1 MGATNEEKIKN
12 QRVKNEADGKRD
24 QKYSDFIQFSMRY
37 ITFTTLHIA
46 RWTHRCRIEMNEL
59 KDDNKYTLI
68 S

>member
-24 QKYSDFIQFSMRY
+24 QKYSDFIQFSMKY

-46 RWTHRCRIEMNEL
+46 RWTHRCRIEMN
-59 KDDNKYTLI
+59 
-68 S
+68 